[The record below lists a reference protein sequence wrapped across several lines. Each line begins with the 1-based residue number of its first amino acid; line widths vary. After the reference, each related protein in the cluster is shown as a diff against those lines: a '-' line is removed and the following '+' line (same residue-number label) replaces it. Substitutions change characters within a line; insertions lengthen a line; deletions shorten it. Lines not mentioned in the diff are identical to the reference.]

1 MQATRRSSATE
12 TVSAD
17 QQIVDQGSSISYC
30 KKWLM
35 IQCKLIDCL
44 VNFKAALN
52 YIKKQYTR
60 LTRLNI
66 SDDAIK
72 DLYEEGVLTSGE
84 KRKIQKKDIIDRMEY
99 LLDDVITPSLQAEVG
114 EKFISL
120 IRVMKNSDDV
130 SLNKMASKLMEYLS

>member
-1 MQATRRSSATE
+1 M
-12 TVSAD
+12 
-17 QQIVDQGSSISYC
+17 
-30 KKWLM
+30 
-35 IQCKLIDCL
+35 
-44 VNFKAALN
+44 
-52 YIKKQYTR
+52 
-60 LTRLNI
+60 
-66 SDDAIK
+66 
-72 DLYEEGVLTSGE
+72 LTSGE